1 MQEEILQE
9 AQLHAAVAEIADR
22 TAYNALINHHLDNN
36 TLPRSV
42 AHSNMNKMATRSRK
56 QNIINK

>member
-22 TAYNALINHHLDNN
+22 TAYNALVSSPQWQYSPMFAGTFWKQKGHW
-36 TLPRSV
+36 
-42 AHSNMNKMATRSRK
+42 SRK
-56 QNIINK
+56 RDI